1 MFKTIIIKIMGS
13 FNPINLIVNTIG
25 IIATNKAQ
33 NNMQGQN
40 TNNLVQNSNTNQITN
55 QTNIN
60 NTQQS
65 SFKPLNYNNL
75 AQNQTGFNSL
85 SNVNQLMISTVEVEQ
100 RANYIKDLLNLPRD
114 FQTMINMIEGN
125 LNPNT
130 KAFQDLSKLLVNGK
144 INLTALT
151 SLLGENSKEAVQK
164 LMMTIMTV
172 SKMGSNDV
180 GQLKELMA
188 LFSGANASIESA
200 QTVKNLIMLYLPWLP
215 LSVRSDMN
223 LDFDI
228 DIFEKIQG
236 PDPNEEES
244 GETIKIMIETANYGN
259 IMATLELTQNQ
270 EVDVLIIA
278 NSDFPE
284 DKVLEEFK
292 KENKKD
298 NLRTNV
304 SIEKTENEID
314 LKTKQ
319 NVQITST
326 NYVSPKLV
334 LSAHSLI
341 KIIIDVDN
349 DKFIINEDNE

>member
-1 MFKTIIIKIMGS
+1 MGS

-25 IIATNKAQ
+25 IMATNNVQ
-33 NNMQGQN
+33 NNPQGQGA
-40 TNNLVQNSNTNQITN
+40 
-55 QTNIN
+55 
-60 NTQQS
+60 
-65 SFKPLNYNNL
+65 NNL
-75 AQNQTGFNSL
+75 AQNAGVNNGANPAQINSTQSSFSPL
-85 SNVNQLMISTVEVEQ
+85 NYSNNLQNQANLTPLTSANQIMISTVEVEQ

-114 FQTMINMIEGN
+114 FQTLISQIEGN
-125 LNPNT
+125 IDPNA
-130 KAFQDLSKLLVNGK
+130 KALKDLSKLLVNGK

-151 SLLGENSKEAVQK
+151 SLLGENSKDAVQK

-172 SKMGSNDV
+172 SKMGSNNV
-180 GQLKELMA
+180 SQLKELMG
-188 LFSGANASIESA
+188 LFSSANPTVDSA

-215 LSVRSDMN
+215 LSIRNDLN

-228 DIFEKIQG
+228 DIFDKIQG

-244 GETIKIMIETANYGN
+244 QETIKIMIQTANYGN
-259 IMATLELTQNQ
+259 IMATLELAQNE

-284 DKVLEEFK
+284 KEVMEEFK
-292 KENKKD
+292 KENKKG

-304 SIEKTENEID
+304 AIEKNANEIIPNIE
-314 LKTKQ
+314 Q
-319 NVQITST
+319 NVQITSS

-334 LSAHSLI
+334 LAAHSLI

-349 DKFIINEDNE
+349 SQFIINEEIE

>member
-1 MFKTIIIKIMGS
+1 MGS

-25 IIATNKAQ
+25 IMATNNVQ
-33 NNMQGQN
+33 NNPQGQGA
-40 TNNLVQNSNTNQITN
+40 
-55 QTNIN
+55 
-60 NTQQS
+60 
-65 SFKPLNYNNL
+65 NNL
-75 AQNQTGFNSL
+75 AQNAGVNNSANPTQINSTQSSFSPL
-85 SNVNQLMISTVEVEQ
+85 NYSNNLQNQANLTPLTSANQIMISTVEVEQ

-114 FQTMINMIEGN
+114 FQTLISQIEGN
-125 LNPNT
+125 IDPNA
-130 KAFQDLSKLLVNGK
+130 KALKDLSKLLVNGK

-151 SLLGENSKEAVQK
+151 SLLGENSKDAVQK

-172 SKMGSNDV
+172 SKMGSNNV
-180 GQLKELMA
+180 SQLKELMG
-188 LFSGANASIESA
+188 LFSSANPTVDSA

-215 LSVRSDMN
+215 LSIRNDLN

-228 DIFEKIQG
+228 DIFDKIQG

-244 GETIKIMIETANYGN
+244 QETIKIMIQTANYGN
-259 IMATLELTQNQ
+259 IMATLELAQNE

-284 DKVLEEFK
+284 KEVMEEFK
-292 KENKKD
+292 KENKKG

-304 SIEKTENEID
+304 AIEKNANEIIPNIE
-314 LKTKQ
+314 Q
-319 NVQITST
+319 NVQITSS

-349 DKFIINEDNE
+349 SQFIINEEIE

>member
-1 MFKTIIIKIMGS
+1 MGS

-25 IIATNKAQ
+25 IMATKNVQ
-33 NNMQGQN
+33 NNPQGQGA
-40 TNNLVQNSNTNQITN
+40 
-55 QTNIN
+55 
-60 NTQQS
+60 
-65 SFKPLNYNNL
+65 NNL
-75 AQNQTGFNSL
+75 AQNAGVNNGANPAQINSTQSSFSPL
-85 SNVNQLMISTVEVEQ
+85 NYSNNLQNQANLTPLTSANQIMISTVEVEQ

-114 FQTMINMIEGN
+114 FQTLISQIEGN
-125 LNPNT
+125 IDPNA
-130 KAFQDLSKLLVNGK
+130 KALKDLSKLLVNGK

-151 SLLGENSKEAVQK
+151 SLLGENSKDAVQK

-172 SKMGSNDV
+172 SKMGSNNV
-180 GQLKELMA
+180 SQLKELMG
-188 LFSGANASIESA
+188 LFSSANPTVDSA

-215 LSVRSDMN
+215 LSIRNDLN

-228 DIFEKIQG
+228 DIFDKIQG

-244 GETIKIMIETANYGN
+244 QETIKIMIQTANYGN
-259 IMATLELTQNQ
+259 IMATLELAQNE

-284 DKVLEEFK
+284 KEVMEEFK
-292 KENKKD
+292 KENKKG

-304 SIEKTENEID
+304 AIEKNANEIIPNIE
-314 LKTKQ
+314 Q
-319 NVQITST
+319 NVQITSS

-334 LSAHSLI
+334 LAAHSLI

-349 DKFIINEDNE
+349 SQFIINEEIE

>member
-1 MFKTIIIKIMGS
+1 MGS

-25 IIATNKAQ
+25 IMATNNVQ
-33 NNMQGQN
+33 NNPQGQGA
-40 TNNLVQNSNTNQITN
+40 
-55 QTNIN
+55 
-60 NTQQS
+60 
-65 SFKPLNYNNL
+65 NNL
-75 AQNQTGFNSL
+75 AQNAGVNNGANPAQINSTQSSFSPL
-85 SNVNQLMISTVEVEQ
+85 NYSNNLQNQANLTPLTNANQIMISTVEVEQ

-114 FQTMINMIEGN
+114 FQTLISQIEGN
-125 LNPNT
+125 IDPNA
-130 KAFQDLSKLLVNGK
+130 KALKDLSKLLVNGK

-151 SLLGENSKEAVQK
+151 SLLGENSKDAVQK

-172 SKMGSNDV
+172 SKMGSNNV
-180 GQLKELMA
+180 SQLKELMG
-188 LFSGANASIESA
+188 LFSSANPTVDSA

-215 LSVRSDMN
+215 LSIRNDLN

-228 DIFEKIQG
+228 DIFDKIQG

-244 GETIKIMIETANYGN
+244 QETIKIMIQTANYGN
-259 IMATLELTQNQ
+259 IMATLELAQNE

-284 DKVLEEFK
+284 KEVMEEFK
-292 KENKKD
+292 KENKKG

-304 SIEKTENEID
+304 AIEKNANEIIPNIE
-314 LKTKQ
+314 Q
-319 NVQITST
+319 NVQITSS

-334 LSAHSLI
+334 LAAHSLI

-349 DKFIINEDNE
+349 SQFIINEEIE

>member
-1 MFKTIIIKIMGS
+1 MGS

-25 IIATNKAQ
+25 IMATNNVQ
-33 NNMQGQN
+33 NNPQGQGA
-40 TNNLVQNSNTNQITN
+40 
-55 QTNIN
+55 
-60 NTQQS
+60 
-65 SFKPLNYNNL
+65 NNL
-75 AQNQTGFNSL
+75 AQNAGVNNGANPAQINSTQSSFSPL
-85 SNVNQLMISTVEVEQ
+85 NYSNNLQNQANLTPLTNANQIMISTVEVEQ

-114 FQTMINMIEGN
+114 FQTLISQIEGN
-125 LNPNT
+125 IDPNA
-130 KAFQDLSKLLVNGK
+130 KALKDLSKLLVNGK

-151 SLLGENSKEAVQK
+151 SLLGENSKDAVQK

-172 SKMGSNDV
+172 SKMGSNNV
-180 GQLKELMA
+180 SQLKELMG
-188 LFSGANASIESA
+188 LFSSANPTVDSA

-215 LSVRSDMN
+215 LSIRNDLN

-228 DIFEKIQG
+228 DIFDKIQG

-244 GETIKIMIETANYGN
+244 QETIKIMIQTANYGN
-259 IMATLELTQNQ
+259 IMATLELAQNE

-284 DKVLEEFK
+284 KEVMEEFK
-292 KENKKD
+292 KENKKG

-304 SIEKTENEID
+304 AIEKKANEIIPNIE
-314 LKTKQ
+314 Q
-319 NVQITST
+319 NVQITSS

-349 DKFIINEDNE
+349 SQFIINEEIE